1 MIFSEIK
8 EAVIVGIFLA
18 FMIGP
23 VFFMLIQT
31 SILKGFRAAFM
42 FDLGVVFGD
51 VLFLIIAYFGSRG
64 ILLKIK
70 EFPYLF
76 LFGGII
82 MMTYGVIMFLNH
94 KQKRIVQDEKLVI
107 KTKSNFVQ
115 LFFNGFFLNIINVG
129 VLGFWIG
136 MILIYGA
143 RFKMN
148 EKKIFWFFITVLLT
162 YLLIDVGKILLAK
175 KLREKMT
182 PSIIYKL
189 KQVMGIILI
198 VFGLVLSLES
208 FIPKENIPLKRVM
221 DPHSQLDTTTTTKLT
236 TDEE

>member
-1 MIFSEIK
+1 MVFSEIK
-8 EAVIVGIFLA
+8 EAIVVGIFLA

-31 SILKGFRAAFM
+31 SIIKGFRAAFM

-51 VLFLIIAYFGSRG
+51 TLFLLLAYFGSRT

-76 LFGGII
+76 LFGGLI
-82 MMTYGVIMFLNH
+82 MMTYGTIMFLNH

-107 KTKSNFVQ
+107 KTKSNFLQ

-136 MILIYGA
+136 MIIIYGA
-143 RFKMN
+143 RFEMN
-148 EKKIFWFFITVLLT
+148 ERKIFWFFVTVLLT
-162 YLLIDVGKILLAK
+162 YLTIDIGKILLAK
-175 KLREKMT
+175 KLRDKMT
-182 PSIIYKL
+182 PAIIYKL
-189 KQVMGIILI
+189 KQIMGVILI
-198 VFGLVLSLES
+198 VFGLVLLLES
-208 FIPKENIPLKRVM
+208 FIPRKKIPLNKVM
-221 DPHSQLDTTTTTKLT
+221 DPHSQLDKPTTTKKT

>member
-1 MIFSEIK
+1 MVISEIK
-8 EAVIVGIFLA
+8 EAIIVGIFLA

-31 SILKGFRAAFM
+31 SITKGFRAAFM

-51 VLFLIIAYFGSRG
+51 ILFLVIAYFGSRT

-76 LFGGII
+76 IFGGII
-82 MMTYGVIMFLNH
+82 MITYGVIMFLNH

-107 KTKSNFVQ
+107 KTKSNFFQ
-115 LFFNGFFLNIINVG
+115 LFLNGFFLNIINVG

-143 RFKMN
+143 RFEMN
-148 EKKIFWFFITVLLT
+148 EKKIFWFFITALLT
-162 YLLIDVGKILLAK
+162 YLLVDVGKILLAK

-189 KQVMGIILI
+189 KQIMGIILI
-198 VFGLVLSLES
+198 IFGLFLSLES
-208 FIPKENIPLKRVM
+208 FIPKEKIPLNKVM
-221 DPHSQLDTTTTTKLT
+221 DSHSRVDNQ
-236 TDEE
+236 

>member
-1 MIFSEIK
+1 MVISEIK
-8 EAVIVGIFLA
+8 EAIIVGIFLA

-31 SILKGFRAAFM
+31 SITKGFRAAFM

-51 VLFLIIAYFGSRG
+51 ILFLVIAYFGSRT

-76 LFGGII
+76 IFGGII
-82 MMTYGVIMFLNH
+82 MITYGVIMFLNH

-107 KTKSNFVQ
+107 KTKSNFFQ
-115 LFFNGFFLNIINVG
+115 LFLNGFFLNIINVG

-143 RFKMN
+143 RFEMN
-148 EKKIFWFFITVLLT
+148 EKKIFWFFITALLT
-162 YLLIDVGKILLAK
+162 YLFVDVGKILLAK

-189 KQVMGIILI
+189 KQIMGIILI
-198 VFGLVLSLES
+198 IFGLFLSLES
-208 FIPKENIPLKRVM
+208 FIPKEKIPLNKVM
-221 DPHSQLDTTTTTKLT
+221 DSHSRVDNQ
-236 TDEE
+236 

>member
-1 MIFSEIK
+1 MVISEIK
-8 EAVIVGIFLA
+8 EAIIVGIFLA

-31 SILKGFRAAFM
+31 SITKGFRAAFM

-51 VLFLIIAYFGSRG
+51 ILFLLIAYFGSRT

-76 LFGGII
+76 IFGGII
-82 MMTYGVIMFLNH
+82 MIAYGVIMFLNH

-107 KTKSNFVQ
+107 KTKSNFFQ
-115 LFFNGFFLNIINVG
+115 LFLNGFFLNIINVG
-129 VLGFWIG
+129 VLGFWVG

-143 RFKMN
+143 RFEMN
-148 EKKIFWFFITVLLT
+148 EKKIFWFFITALLT
-162 YLLIDVGKILLAK
+162 YLVIDMGKILLAK

-189 KQVMGIILI
+189 KQIMGIILI
-198 VFGLVLSLES
+198 IFGLFLSLES
-208 FIPKENIPLKRVM
+208 FIPKEKIPLNKVM
-221 DPHSQLDTTTTTKLT
+221 DPHSRVDNQ
-236 TDEE
+236 

>member
-8 EAVIVGIFLA
+8 EAVIVGIFLS

-31 SILKGFRAAFM
+31 SILKGFRAAFV

-51 VLFLIIAYFGSRG
+51 ILFLLLAYFGSRT

-70 EFPYLF
+70 EYPYLF

-82 MMTYGVIMFLNH
+82 MIAYGLIMFLNH

-107 KTKSNFVQ
+107 KTKSNFFQ
-115 LFFNGFFLNIINVG
+115 LFLNGFFLNIINIG
-129 VLGFWIG
+129 VLGFWVG

-143 RFKMN
+143 RFEMN
-148 EKKIFWFFITVLLT
+148 EKKIFWFFITALLT
-162 YLLIDVGKILLAK
+162 YLIVDMGKILLAK

-189 KQVMGIILI
+189 KQIMGIILI
-198 VFGLVLSLES
+198 IFGLFLSLES
-208 FIPKENIPLKRVM
+208 FIPKEKIPLNKVM
-221 DPHSQLDTTTTTKLT
+221 DPHSQVDKK
-236 TDEE
+236 